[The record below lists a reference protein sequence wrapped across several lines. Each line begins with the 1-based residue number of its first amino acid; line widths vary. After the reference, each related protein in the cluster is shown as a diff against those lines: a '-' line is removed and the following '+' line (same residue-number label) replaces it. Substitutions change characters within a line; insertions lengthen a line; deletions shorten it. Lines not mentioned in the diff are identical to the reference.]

1 MDESTVTGLRT
12 LAELRHRD
20 PESVRARSA
29 AVIATAP
36 PDAAVRAA
44 AEWVHG
50 LALHELGQAGAA
62 VDHYRAA
69 VRDGDAVTT
78 AAARASLA
86 MSLLASG
93 DAAGAR
99 REIGLARRDPPA
111 AALRYVEPLWAVYL
125 QRTGRLDDALTVF
138 DRVVPMLDREGDRAG
153 LARTLLNRGTLLAY
167 QGHFDRAV
175 SDLARSESLAAELGH
190 GLLTAMAAHNLGFT
204 EGRRFAIPA
213 GLAAFDRARAAYRAV
228 GDPPRQV
235 AVLVA
240 DHCELLLH
248 AGLAGDARAA
258 ALDALRPGAAEVDR
272 SHETEIRLLLAQAHL
287 QCGDARKAMAEAAQA
302 ADGFHRDGRRPWVAL
317 ARYVGIRA
325 EVVATE
331 EDRLPDPALVR
342 RARDVVRQLDSGGWP
357 TEAAHARA
365 LLGRLATAAGDVRSA
380 RRQLTSVAA
389 RRGRGGVDVR
399 TAGWHARALLL
410 LADGDRSGAKRA
422 LRRGLALVEEHRA
435 ALTAAELRAGAA
447 VQAHELA
454 RLGLRLALAD
464 GRPVEVLRW
473 AERGRAGALRL
484 APIAPPPDED
494 LTAALVALHAER
506 AAAGNGSRI
515 AALEAEIKT
524 RTLRAGG
531 AGGGSAPG
539 LDVAAVR
546 AALTGTLVEFAV
558 LERRVHAVV
567 VTRGSARLVE
577 LGPVEPVERELAF
590 LLSGHRRRLAG
601 RRAGGDVAAG
611 RLGDLL
617 IAPLGLDD
625 TGEVVVVPAGVL
637 HDLPWAAL
645 PPLYGRRLV
654 VAPSADLWHRR
665 RRPHRPAGSV
675 LLVAGPGL
683 PGASAEVRALADL
696 HPGARTLTGPAA
708 TVDAVLA
715 AFGDADLV
723 HVAAHGHYRSDS
735 PLFSAL
741 ELADRSLTMYELES
755 AVGAPPTVVLPACD
769 AGRPTVLTGD
779 ELLGTTTAMLARGV
793 RSVVAPVLPVP
804 DRQTAE
810 LMVELHRS
818 LAAGA
823 PPSAAL
829 AAVARAV
836 AEDPDLRP
844 VAAAFVCVGAAET
857 ADLRPPAV
865 PSPRSARRAAAAAE
879 TAVSLPGA
887 AGG

>member
-1 MDESTVTGLRT
+1 MDEPTVTALRT

-29 AVIATAP
+29 AVIEAAP
-36 PDAAVRAA
+36 PDATVRAA

-50 LALHELGQAGAA
+50 LALHELGHAGAA
-62 VDHYRAA
+62 VAHYRAA

-86 MSLLASG
+86 MSLLAVG

-111 AALRYVEPLWAVYL
+111 AALRYVEPLWAVHL
-125 QRTGRLDDALTVF
+125 QRTGRLDDALVVF
-138 DRVVPMLDREGDRAG
+138 DRVVPLLDREGDRPG

-167 QGHFDRAV
+167 QGRFDRAV

-190 GLLTAMAAHNLGFT
+190 GLLSAMAAHNLGFT

-248 AGLAGDARAA
+248 AGLARDARAA

-287 QCGDARKAMAEAAQA
+287 HCGDAREAMAEAARA
-302 ADGFHRDGRRPWVAL
+302 ADGFRRDGRRPWVAL
-317 ARYVGIRA
+317 ARYVEIRA
-325 EVVATE
+325 EVLATE
-331 EDRLPDPALVR
+331 EERLPDPALVR
-342 RARDVVRQLDSGGWP
+342 RARDVVRRLDDGGWP

-380 RRQLTSVAA
+380 RRQLASVAGL
-389 RRGRGGVDVR
+389 RGRGGVDVR
-399 TAGWHARALLL
+399 TAGWHARALLR

-422 LRRGLALVEEHRA
+422 LRRGLALVEDHRA

-464 GRPVEVLRW
+464 GRPLEVLRW

-484 APIAPPPDED
+484 PPIAPPSDDD
-494 LTAALVALHAER
+494 LTAALIALHAER
-506 AAAGNGSRI
+506 AAAGGGTRV

-524 RTLRAGG
+524 RTLRSGG
-531 AGGGSAPG
+531 AGGGAAPG
-539 LDVAAVR
+539 LDVAAAR

-567 VTRGSARLVE
+567 VTRTSARLVD
-577 LGPVEPVERELAF
+577 LGAVEPMERELAF
-590 LLSGHRRRLAG
+590 LLAGHRRRLAG
-601 RRAGGDVAAG
+601 RRAGGDAAAG

-617 IAPLGLDD
+617 IAPLGLDAD
-625 TGEVVVVPAGVL
+625 GDLVVVPAGIL

-683 PGASAEVRALADL
+683 PGATAEVRALAGL

-804 DRQTAE
+804 DRETAE

-823 PPSAAL
+823 APSAAL

-836 AEDPDLRP
+836 ADDPGLRP

-857 ADLRPPAV
+857 ADLTPPAV
-865 PSPRSARRAAAAAE
+865 PSPRPDRRAAAAAAP
-879 TAVSLPGA
+879 AVSLPGA